1 MKTKTQAVTRQMC
14 TEEVADSI
22 KNMMVKVIREGP
34 GRDFAVDG
42 VEMAFK
48 TGTGEEGDGKT
59 QTLLV
64 TGGILNENK
73 PYSITVCL
81 NHINGGSSVN
91 AGLIAKEIVNRLVTE
106 E

>member
-1 MKTKTQAVTRQMC
+1 MKAKTQAVTRQMC

-22 KNMMVKVIREGP
+22 KNMMVKVMREEQDVTLQLMEL
-34 GRDFAVDG
+34 RWH
-42 VEMAFK
+42 FK

-91 AGLIAKEIVNRLVTE
+91 AGLIAKEIVNRLVAE